1 MDLEEKPTTARA
13 REEAM
18 DEMIANP
25 SRVRDE
31 IARIL
36 RRDGLSESQIE
47 WELGMI
53 ESTLGF

>member
-1 MDLEEKPTTARA
+1 MDLEKNPRTARA

-25 SRVRDE
+25 SGVRDE
-31 IARIL
+31 VVRIL
-36 RRDGLSESQIE
+36 RRDGLSEAQIE

-53 ESTLGF
+53 GTTLGF